1 MSTQGCIL
9 LHVYNYLCNKN
20 LYVCTCITIYVTK
33 KNLDLDLMCLL
44 GVKIIGGYRE
54 LSGEEF
60 GIFIKRVL
68 PGGVAARDGMSAPSH
83 VKNSVIVFL

>member
-1 MSTQGCIL
+1 MVLSLHHAKEPCLTPL
-9 LHVYNYLCNKN
+9 LRVIFYHQLQAFCFH
-20 LYVCTCITIYVTK
+20 LP
-33 KNLDLDLMCLL
+33 

-68 PGGVAARDGMSAPSH
+68 PGGVAAQDGMLALFHIINLLS
-83 VKNSVIVFL
+83 VFL